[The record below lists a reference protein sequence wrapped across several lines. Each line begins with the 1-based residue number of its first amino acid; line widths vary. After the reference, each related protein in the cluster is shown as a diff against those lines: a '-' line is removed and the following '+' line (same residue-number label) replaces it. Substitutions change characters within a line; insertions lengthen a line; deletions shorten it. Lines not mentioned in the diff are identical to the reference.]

1 MIRLKIYIL
10 SFILV
15 SSFIAAAQSES
26 SFILSKTIQADI
38 VDFTVDNLGNIYL
51 LSKNNQL
58 KKLDSKLDSI
68 AVYNAVSRYGNV
80 SFIDATNPLKILL
93 YYQDFSTIVT
103 VDGFLNILNTI
114 NLRNLNIFQVKAIGL
129 AYDNNIWIYDE
140 LDANLKR
147 IGDDGS
153 LINQTTDFR
162 QLFDSVPDPISI
174 IDQGDFVYL
183 YDTTRGVYVFDHY
196 GSLKRH
202 VQLKN
207 WLDFTVIDN
216 NLLGRN
222 ENFFLK
228 YQLSTLNIQ
237 QQPMTE
243 AYQNAVKIKITPA
256 SIYVL
261 KKNVLEIYSR
271 P

>member
-10 SFILV
+10 GLLLI
-15 SSFIAAAQSES
+15 SSFASTAQSES
-26 SFILSKTIQADI
+26 SFVLNKTIQADI

-58 KKLDSKLDSI
+58 KKLNAKLDSV

-80 SFIDATNPLKILL
+80 YSIDATNPLKILL

-103 VDGFLNILNTI
+103 VDGFLNILSTI
-114 NLRNLNIFQVKAIGL
+114 NLRSLNIFQVKTIGL
-129 AYDNNIWIYDE
+129 AYDNNIWIFDE
-140 LDANLKR
+140 LDAKLKR

-153 LINQTTDFR
+153 LIDQTTDFR
-162 QLFDSVPDPISI
+162 QLFDSIPDPTTI
-174 IDQGDFVYL
+174 IDQGGFVYL

-196 GSLKRH
+196 GSLKNH

-216 NLLGRN
+216 YLLGRN

-228 YQLSTLNIQ
+228 YQLSSLNIQ
-237 QQPMTE
+237 QQPMTA
-243 AYQNAVKIKITPA
+243 AYQNAIKIKITPA

-271 P
+271 Q